1 MRQRTASPSYN
12 QITTYYSV
20 IKEGASHL
28 RRTRYLPPVTNLV
41 IGSSKRPTTKKI
53 RNVTLAILVT
63 AVLTGLLAVGW
74 KRTVHYSIPEHGKS
88 SAEKSSLVH
97 QPNGEYALSFG
108 NSSIRYVGTVPV
120 IRIEGTPSDAGEA
133 YARLLPNRLRDPL
146 GQIDNNY
153 GIYSGGFLHKLQKQ
167 WQFRHL
173 DEAFNQD
180 ETAWLGGLW
189 RGLNVKSE
197 DSSVESALYLS
208 TVMDIGAPSIG
219 SVGASVHAMARSSS
233 VLTTTHGTNGH
244 RLLIGRSFS
253 PIGLRYSS
261 KLPPP
266 AVVIDKTKEV
276 PFASLT
282 WPHAQG
288 VVSGMNAFGIA
299 ITVHPSKTQSKP
311 RENSTSTVLLAE
323 RILATAR
330 DSEEALQ
337 LLVSTKTLGS
347 AVYLIANG
355 TSRTWKVVEKTPART
370 VVLDKSPLFVS
381 GRLTSPVFAED
392 PHVERASRHSQLQTR
407 EARAKGWTE
416 RFKSG
421 LAEMMGGKAED
432 VNAFEVDEIPEEM
445 EGTADRVLIF
455 RSMHGLNIRNNADDV
470 LKAARKLL
478 KDDGMVGVV
487 QHRAPK
493 GASWDDYVGRQRGYL
508 PQETVI
514 AIFKANGFELAKESE
529 INANPKDPAN
539 WERGVWT
546 LPPVLATG
554 ADDPKRSEYLAIGE
568 SDRMTL
574 LFKKA
579 D

>member
-1 MRQRTASPSYN
+1 M
-12 QITTYYSV
+12 

-88 SAEKSSLVH
+88 SAKKSSLVH

-133 YARLLPNRLRDPL
+133 YARLLRNRLRDPL

-180 ETAWLGGLW
+180 ETEWLGGLW

-288 VVSGMNAFGIA
+288 VVSGMNAFGLA

-355 TSRTWKVVEKTPART
+355 KSRTWKVVEKTPART

-381 GRLTSPVFAED
+381 GRLTSPAFAED

-407 EARAKGWTE
+407 EARAKELLRKSKPTNE
-416 RFKSG
+416 RELVQILRDDRTVGDSPLPIGHGAALAALPGSQCSVLDPSG
-421 LAEMMGGKAED
+421 LVIWVNEKSHANGKFSAID
-432 VNAFEVDEIPEEM
+432 LRHHLLD
-445 EGTADRVLIF
+445 EGTWPAPPSSIPASNDEKETETLALSLTHLEQGLRHLHRKNFHLALEQASHALALTPELGAAHLLAGDAAQALKNGSLAEHHF
-455 RSMHGLNIRNNADDV
+455 RR
-470 LKAARKLL
+470 
-478 KDDGMVGVV
+478 
-487 QHRAPK
+487 
-493 GASWDDYVGRQRGYL
+493 YL
-508 PQETVI
+508 ALQ
-514 AIFKANGFELAKESE
+514 
-529 INANPKDPAN
+529 PAN
-539 WERGVWT
+539 EE
-546 LPPVLATG
+546 
-554 ADDPKRSEYLAIGE
+554 KSQAI
-568 SDRMTL
+568 RAL
-574 LFKKA
+574 LQN
-579 D
+579 